1 MRLLLFILFI
11 TSYPAFTEE
20 VRIGIF
26 AKHSITELQVQ
37 VADNTRIF
45 YQGKDKTLSQGNWNI
60 KLQNEKLLFS
70 HPTEKIQ
77 GDHILLRSNQEFTI
91 KAISNKNQI
100 SRSYKGNLE
109 LYAKD
114 KRILLVLTLPL
125 EEYVSSST
133 YSELGELLLDKSISE
148 QAKNAL
154 IASQEIVIRTYI
166 ANERQRHKNESYDFC
181 DLTHCIHF
189 AGNVNKPSL
198 YPEIILSGKEPVRG
212 YFHSTCGGKLSGPE
226 VFWSKHEISSH
237 YRRGNDGENTNCKDS
252 PHSNWE
258 TVFSNSEL
266 EEILAV
272 HNLTSIQ
279 TKIKEGRVTSLQYTL
294 ASQEEKTVSIS
305 TFSTKAG
312 KLLGWNKIKSNYFTI
327 IKTGNHYRFQGKGLG
342 HGIGLCQWGAKSL
355 AANGKSHSEILE
367 FYFPKT
373 ELKKTGISPKESMTK

>member
-1 MRLLLFILFI
+1 MRLLLFILFAI
-11 TSYPAFTEE
+11 NCSVFAEE

-26 AKHSITELQVQ
+26 AKHSITQLQVQ

-45 YQGKDKTLSQGNWNI
+45 FQGKDKTITQGNWNI
-60 KLQNEKLLFS
+60 KLQNDKVLFS

-91 KAISNKNQI
+91 KAISNNIQL
-100 SRSYKGNLE
+100 SRPYKGNLE
-109 LYAKD
+109 LYAKS

-166 ANERQRHKNESYDFC
+166 VNERQRHKNESYDFC

-237 YRRGNDGENTNCKDS
+237 YRRGNDGEDANCKDS

-258 TVFSNSEL
+258 TILSNSEL

-279 TKIKEGRVTSLQYTL
+279 TKTKEGRVTSLQYTFG
-294 ASQEEKTVSIS
+294 SQEEKTVSIS

-312 KLLGWNKIKSNYFTI
+312 KLLGWNKIKSNNFTLT
-327 IKTGNHYRFQGKGLG
+327 KTGNHYRFQGKGLG

-373 ELKKTGISPKESMTK
+373 ELKKTRISPKESMTK

>member
-114 KRILLVLTLPL
+114 
-125 EEYVSSST
+125 
-133 YSELGELLLDKSISE
+133 
-148 QAKNAL
+148 
-154 IASQEIVIRTYI
+154 EI
-166 ANERQRHKNESYDFC
+166 
-181 DLTHCIHF
+181 
-189 AGNVNKPSL
+189 
-198 YPEIILSGKEPVRG
+198 
-212 YFHSTCGGKLSGPE
+212 
-226 VFWSKHEISSH
+226 
-237 YRRGNDGENTNCKDS
+237 
-252 PHSNWE
+252 
-258 TVFSNSEL
+258 
-266 EEILAV
+266 
-272 HNLTSIQ
+272 
-279 TKIKEGRVTSLQYTL
+279 GRAHV
-294 ASQEEKTVSIS
+294 
-305 TFSTKAG
+305 
-312 KLLGWNKIKSNYFTI
+312 
-327 IKTGNHYRFQGKGLG
+327 
-342 HGIGLCQWGAKSL
+342 
-355 AANGKSHSEILE
+355 
-367 FYFPKT
+367 
-373 ELKKTGISPKESMTK
+373 